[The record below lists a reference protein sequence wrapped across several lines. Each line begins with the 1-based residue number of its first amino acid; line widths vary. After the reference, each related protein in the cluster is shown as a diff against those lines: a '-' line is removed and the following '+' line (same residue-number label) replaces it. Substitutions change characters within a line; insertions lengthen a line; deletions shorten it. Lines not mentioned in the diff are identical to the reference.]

1 MDRRYPTG
9 TMEAAL
15 AADTDYT
22 ADVKE
27 IGSFPERVK
36 SVLSGLSPKQLTQQ
50 YREGSWTIPTLVH
63 HCADSHM
70 HAYLRTK
77 RALTEEQPAVA
88 PYDEGPTAEL
98 PDYTL
103 PLDATLLLLSGLHTR
118 FVGLL
123 AGLTAEQRARQYLHT
138 GQNRLFSVT
147 EVARLYAWHGR
158 HHLAHMKLAAF
169 EPWE

>member
-9 TMEAAL
+9 TMAEAL
-15 AADTDYT
+15 ATPTDYI

-36 SVLSGLSPKQLTQQ
+36 SVVTGLSPKQLTQQ
-50 YREGSWTIPTLVH
+50 YRAGSWTIPTLVH

-70 HAYLRTK
+70 TAILRVK
-77 RALTEEQPAVA
+77 RALTETEARVDG
-88 PYDEGPTAEL
+88 YDEAATATL

-103 PLDATLLLLSGLHTR
+103 PLDATLPLLVGLHAR

-123 AGLTAEQRARQYLHT
+123 AGLSEEQRLRTYFHT
-138 GQNRLFSVT
+138 GEQRTFT
-147 EVARLYAWHGR
+147 VAEAARVYAWHGR

-169 EPWE
+169 EPA